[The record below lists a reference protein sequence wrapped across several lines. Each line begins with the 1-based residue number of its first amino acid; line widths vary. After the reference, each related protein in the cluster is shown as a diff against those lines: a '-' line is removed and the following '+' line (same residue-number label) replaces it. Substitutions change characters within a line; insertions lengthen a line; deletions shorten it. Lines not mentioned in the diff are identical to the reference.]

1 MKWKERNSKEG
12 KHKHWN
18 EGKTGNGMKNWDW
31 KEKQGMEGK
40 TGNGIKN
47 WD

>member
-1 MKWKERNSKEG
+1 
-12 KHKHWN
+12 
-18 EGKTGNGMKNWDW
+18 MKNWDW